1 VPDLL
6 FEPALLRYSQIL
18 LIEGRRL
25 LVALSETCIRLI
37 LAPYADVLLYADV
50 HLLLEYGGF
59 TFVKLPQLTLQY
71 LGETQIALSY

>member
-6 FEPALLRYSQIL
+6 FEAALLRYSQIL

-25 LVALSETCIRLI
+25 LVALSKASIRLI
-37 LAPYADVLLYADV
+37 LAPYADILLNTNV
-50 HLLLEYGGF
+50 HLLLEYGGL

-71 LGETQIALSY
+71 LGEAQIALCY